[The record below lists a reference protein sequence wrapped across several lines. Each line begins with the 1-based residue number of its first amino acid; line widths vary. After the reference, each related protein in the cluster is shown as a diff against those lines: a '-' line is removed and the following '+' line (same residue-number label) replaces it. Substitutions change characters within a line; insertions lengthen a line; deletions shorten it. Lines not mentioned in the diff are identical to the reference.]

1 MNLIPFLQVSS
12 SQSSVF
18 MPIIT
23 FGLVFVIFYFF
34 IIRPQNK
41 KQKDTQKMISA
52 VKKGDK
58 IITIGGVHGEVTA
71 TKETTVIVKVDD
83 NCKLEFSRSAIA
95 SVVVDEKSVKAEKA
109 AEKDAEKAAKKEKT
123 GTSKNDVQETK

>member
-1 MNLIPFLQVSS
+1 MNCIPFLQVSS
-12 SQSSVF
+12 SQGSVF

-41 KQKDTQKMISA
+41 KQKETEKMISA

-58 IITIGGVHGEVTA
+58 VITIGGIHGEVTS
-71 TKETTVIVKVDD
+71 TKETTVIVKVDE
-83 NCKLEFSRSAIA
+83 NCKLEFNRSAIA
-95 SVVVDEKSVKAEKA
+95 TVVTDEKEAKA
-109 AEKDAEKAAKKEKT
+109 APK
-123 GTSKNDVQETK
+123 TSKKTKADASDAPESK

>member
-1 MNLIPFLQVSS
+1 MGSTQGTAAGS
-12 SQSSVF
+12 SQSSIF

-41 KQKDTQKMISA
+41 KQKDTEKMISA

-58 IITIGGVHGEVTA
+58 IITIGGIHGEVSS
-71 TKETTVIVKVDD
+71 TKEKTVIVKVD
-83 NCKLEFSRSAIA
+83 NEVKLEFSRSAIA
-95 SVVVDEKSVKAEKA
+95 SVVVEEKVDRFGKSEKA
-109 AEKDAEKAAKKEKT
+109 SKKDKTAASTEAQE
-123 GTSKNDVQETK
+123 SK

>member
-1 MNLIPFLQVSS
+1 MSLMPFLQASS
-12 SQSSVF
+12 SQGSIL

-41 KQKDTQKMISA
+41 KQKETEKMISA

-58 IITIGGVHGEVTA
+58 VITIGGVHGEVTS
-71 TKETTVIVKVDD
+71 TKEQTVIIKVDE
-83 NCKLEFSRSAIA
+83 NCKIEFSRSAIS
-95 SVVVDEKSVKAEKA
+95 SVVVDEKAAKAEKSA
-109 AEKDAEKAAKKEKT
+109 KPDKSEKKEKT
-123 GTSKNDVQETK
+123 EASRDEAQESK

>member
-1 MNLIPFLQVSS
+1 LTQGSISMNFMPFLQVTA
-12 SQSSVF
+12 SQGSVF

-41 KQKDTQKMISA
+41 KQKDTEKMISA

-58 IITIGGVHGEVTA
+58 VITIGGIHGEVTS
-71 TKETTVIVKVDD
+71 TKEKTLIVKVDEA
-83 NCKLEFSRSAIA
+83 CKLEFNRSAIA
-95 SVVVDEKSVKAEKA
+95 LVVVEEKADKFGRTEKS
-109 AEKDAEKAAKKEKT
+109 AKKDKT
-123 GTSKNDVQETK
+123 AASKEVQE

>member
-1 MNLIPFLQVSS
+1 MNFIPFLAISGSS

-41 KQKDTQKMISA
+41 KQKDTEKMISA

-58 IITIGGVHGEVTA
+58 VITIGGIHGEVTS
-71 TKETTVIVKVDD
+71 TKETTVIVKVDEA
-83 NCKLEFSRSAIA
+83 CKLEFNRSAIA
-95 SVVVDEKSVKAEKA
+95 TVVIDEKEAKA
-109 AEKDAEKAAKKEKT
+109 AAK
-123 GTSKNDVQETK
+123 TSKKAKADASDASETK